1 MTGGPENNWR
11 NLSDETGRWL
21 DVSICSRCGTN
32 LGSMLETAPWIRT
45 LPVGLS
51 TIWIF
56 TTFSSTRNATAQTS
70 PSLLWSIRSI
80 SENRQLAPGGA
91 SRS

>member
-21 DVSICSRCGTN
+21 DVSICSRYGTN

-45 LPVGLS
+45 LPAGACDNLGIRHVFVHSRRDCSDLS
-51 TIWIF
+51 YAAVVYEEHF
-56 TTFSSTRNATAQTS
+56 RK
-70 PSLLWSIRSI
+70 
-80 SENRQLAPGGA
+80 
-91 SRS
+91 

>member
-21 DVSICSRCGTN
+21 DVSICSRYGTN

-45 LPVGLS
+45 LPAGAFDNLDIRRVFVRSRRDCSDLS
-51 TIWIF
+51 YAAVVYEEHF
-56 TTFSSTRNATAQTS
+56 RK
-70 PSLLWSIRSI
+70 
-80 SENRQLAPGGA
+80 
-91 SRS
+91 